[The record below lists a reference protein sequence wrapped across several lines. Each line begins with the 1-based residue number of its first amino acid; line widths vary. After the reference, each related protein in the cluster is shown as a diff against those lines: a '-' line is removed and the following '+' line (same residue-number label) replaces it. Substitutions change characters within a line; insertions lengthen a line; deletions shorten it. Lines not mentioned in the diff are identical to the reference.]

1 MLKSVK
7 FIRHYHRLESP
18 YLDGK
23 NISYQAFVELSL
35 GKVDPSINA
44 DFADEAPI
52 IYPKDAFAD
61 TELILTSPLKRTK
74 ETATVL
80 KSVFNIVAPI
90 KVSKNLTEMF
100 WNPASMISEDGFLT
114 ALSENKLDL
123 KEARVTQFLDGTA
136 PKTLDDGLNQLRG
149 LEEEL
154 TEYQQQKILCFTHS
168 FFLKLLKLYFVD
180 NKRMCEDFTKDLLL
194 KTKSMVFE
202 TFL

>member
-1 MLKSVK
+1 MKIIK
-7 FIRHYHRLESP
+7 FIRHYHKLESP
-18 YLDGK
+18 YLDGR

-44 DFADEAPI
+44 DLADEARK
-52 IYPKDAFAD
+52 IYAKDAFAN
-61 TELILTSPLKRTK
+61 TELILTSPLKRTE

-80 KSVFNIVAPI
+80 KSVFNIDAPI
-90 KVSKNLTEMF
+90 KVNKSLAEMF
-100 WNPASMISEDGFLT
+100 WNPASMISEGGFLT

-123 KEARVTQFLDGTA
+123 KEARVKHFLDGTA

-154 TEYQQQKILCFTHS
+154 TEYQQQKILCVTHS